1 MNPTKPTKAIIGT
14 IVAAVGAFVTPELSA
29 LIAGQP
35 VTTAVWATGA
45 AALLVFG
52 GIAFPSIYNATNA
65 PKE

>member
-14 IVAAVGAFVTPELSA
+14 IIAAVSAFVSPVLATV
-29 LIAGQP
+29 IAGQP
-35 VTTAVWATGA
+35 VTAGIWATAA

-52 GIAFPSIYNATNA
+52 GLAFPSIYNATNA